1 LFSLLERGEGRGT
14 GDGNRMGRGA
24 WDEGRD
30 EWEGEIP
37 AEPKTA
43 AIGDWRIAISETAA
57 IGDWRIANGEMEV
70 K

>member
-1 LFSLLERGEGRGT
+1 
-14 GDGNRMGRGA
+14 MGRGA